1 MRLLNFMA
9 QIIEIQSNGIA
20 EIKLPSVKL
29 SYQIFGKQICE
40 APVVLINHALTGNSS
55 VTGENGWWK
64 EIVGERKVID
74 TNKYTIIA
82 FDLSGNQNHPDQTTV
97 NGDRFF
103 SLCQIAKLQLKAL
116 DLLGVKKLF
125 AIVGGSLGGGL
136 AWEIW
141 VQAPNIAEYIIPIAS
156 HWQSTSWVQSICKI
170 QEEAIQ
176 LSDQNLDL
184 ARKFSMF
191 FYRNS
196 GNFSAKFKDDKG
208 VFVAGEKAVSWLD
221 YHGKALSKRVTSSAY
236 MNVLYLL
243 SNINALND
251 KEAFDVALSI
261 TRSKFCLV
269 GFDSDILFPF
279 AGISECSTVLN
290 NYGIETDSYEI
301 ETNYGH
307 DAFLIEYEKLAQLI
321 QPIFETH

>member
-1 MRLLNFMA
+1 MRLLHFMT
-9 QIIEIQSNGIA
+9 QIIEIQSTGIA
-20 EIKLPSVKL
+20 EIKLPTVKL
-29 SYQIFGKQICE
+29 SYQIFGKQICD

-97 NGDRFF
+97 NTDRVF
-103 SLCQIAKLQLKAL
+103 SLCQIAKLQLRAL

-136 AWEIW
+136 AWEMW

-196 GNFSAKFKDDKG
+196 GNFSAKFKDEKG
-208 VFVAGEKAVSWLD
+208 VFEAGEKAVSWLD
-221 YHGKALSKRVTSSAY
+221 YHGKALSKRVTCSAY
-236 MNVLYLL
+236 MNALHLL

-251 KEAFDVALSI
+251 LEAFDAALGI

-279 AGISECSTVLN
+279 AGMRGCADVLN
-290 NYGIETDSYEI
+290 KYGIETNSYEI

-307 DAFLIEYEKLAQLI
+307 DAFLIEHKKLAQLI
-321 QPIFETH
+321 QPIFDKH